1 MRIQFFLILL
11 YLPLYHYTTP
21 QLLTIH
27 LVMKTRDFNRNAESV
42 LNLCLHKV
50 IRIYNTHNNIADISK
65 AL

>member
-1 MRIQFFLILL
+1 
-11 YLPLYHYTTP
+11 
-21 QLLTIH
+21 
-27 LVMKTRDFNRNAESV
+27 MKTRDFNRNAESV